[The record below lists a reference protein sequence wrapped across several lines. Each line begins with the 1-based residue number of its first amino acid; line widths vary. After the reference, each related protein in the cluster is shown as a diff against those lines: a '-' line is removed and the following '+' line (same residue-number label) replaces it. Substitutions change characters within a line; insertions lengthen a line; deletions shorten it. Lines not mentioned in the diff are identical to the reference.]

1 MEKKNRICA
10 YKGDPVVPGVNKKKN
25 GINFAVEVPG
35 DTEASLVLYRRGA
48 AEPETE
54 FPFTEEYRTGRMCA
68 RNLVRRYRKM
78 NMRFAV
84 HFFQKKNMTGRG
96 TPHRRFRTV
105 K

>member
-35 DTEASLVLYRRGA
+35 DTEASLVLYRKGAGA

-54 FPFTEEYRTGRMCA
+54 LPFTEEYRTGRMCA
-68 RNLVRRYRKM
+68 MLVARL
-78 NMRFAV
+78 
-84 HFFQKKNMTGRG
+84 
-96 TPHRRFRTV
+96 
-105 K
+105 

>member
-35 DTEASLVLYRRGA
+35 DTEASLVLYRKGA

-54 FPFTEEYRTGRMCA
+54 FPFT
-68 RNLVRRYRKM
+68 
-78 NMRFAV
+78 
-84 HFFQKKNMTGRG
+84 
-96 TPHRRFRTV
+96 
-105 K
+105 